1 MIVRLDPMME
11 RRMRKSQIRLAFPI
25 AAAAILAAGAA
36 LLAPVAA
43 WAAQEPNTAE
53 TLLQQC
59 EAYVSEDAEN
69 QARMTCENTIWS
81 ILQAMDYSPKVD
93 PSFKAPYCKPL
104 GTQISIREGADLYV
118 KYVNEHPELLHE
130 PAEHAVIQ
138 AIRAA
143 YPCAG

>member
-1 MIVRLDPMME
+1 M
-11 RRMRKSQIRLAFPI
+11 RRTKIRLAFPI
-25 AAAAILAAGAA
+25 AAGAILAAG
-36 LLAPVAA
+36 LAVLSPGTG
-43 WAAQEPNTAE
+43 WAAGQEPNTAE

-93 PSFKAPYCKPL
+93 PSFKAPYCKPE

-118 KYVNEHPELLHE
+118 KYVNAHPELLHE

-143 YPCAG
+143 YPCAR

>member
-1 MIVRLDPMME
+1 MISWFDPMTE
-11 RRMRKSQIRLAFPI
+11 CRMRRIRLAFPI
-25 AAAAILAAGAA
+25 AAAAILSAGAA
-36 LLAPVAA
+36 IVAPGPAR
-43 WAAQEPNTAE
+43 AAQEPNTAE

-93 PSFKAPYCKPL
+93 PSFKAPYCKPE

-118 KYVNEHPELLHE
+118 KYVNAHPELLHE

-143 YPCAG
+143 YPCAR